1 MDSNDCSNECESISK
16 SKFQSATEVKEK
28 MFEHSAEMRNR
39 FELGFW
45 GTQINGDRRLFS
57 H

>member
-1 MDSNDCSNECESISK
+1 MHSNDSRNDCEPISE
-16 SKFQSATEVKEK
+16 SKFHSATEVKEK
-28 MFEHSAEMRNR
+28 MLKHSAEMRNR

>member
-1 MDSNDCSNECESISK
+1 MHSNDCRNDCEPISE
-16 SKFQSATEVKEK
+16 SKFHSATEVKEK
-28 MFEHSAEMRNR
+28 MFKHSAEMRNR